1 MRSDLLNK
9 NSGQYFEKDTF
20 NELGG
25 TKKVLSFG
33 GSTEEALLDSAT
45 TAFSSNDIIKDAGAL
60 DVSVPAGHNEPLKI
74 IIDRAVFC
82 CTVAAGTTMVGN
94 IFIGTTA
101 DEAIN
106 AAVTSGTEVF
116 GDGASMVA
124 PDGTGG
130 TTGYTEADLDFNSAA
145 LTYATPSIV
154 LPVATK
160 YVYVCTH
167 TAINHATNFDA
178 GRYNVQIEYT
188 VL

>member
-1 MRSDLLNK
+1 MRSDILNS
-9 NSGQYFEKDTF
+9 NSGDYIVDDGF

-33 GSTEEALLDSAT
+33 GSTAEHLLDSAT
-45 TAFSSNDIIKDAGAL
+45 TTFSSNDIIHSAGAL
-60 DVSVPAGHNEPLKI
+60 DVTVPAGHNDPLKI
-74 IIDRAVFC
+74 IIDRVVFC
-82 CTVAAGTTMVGN
+82 CNVAAGATMVGN
-94 IFIGTTA
+94 IFVGTTA

-106 AAVTSGTEVF
+106 AGVTSGTEIF
-116 GDGASMVA
+116 GAGASMVA

-130 TTGYTEADLDFNSAA
+130 TTGYTEADLNFNSAG
-145 LTYATPSIV
+145 LTYATPGIV

-160 YVYVCTH
+160 YVYVCTE
-167 TAINHATNFDA
+167 TAINHATNFNA

>member
-1 MRSDLLNK
+1 MRSDLLNS
-9 NSGQYFEKDTF
+9 NSDSNVAGDGF

-33 GSTEEALLDSAT
+33 ASTEEAILGSAT
-45 TAFSSNDIIKDAGAL
+45 TAFASNDIIHYAGAL
-60 DVSVPAGHNEPLKI
+60 DVTVPAGHNDPLKI

-94 IFIGTTA
+94 IFVGTTA

-106 AAVTSGTEVF
+106 AAVTSGTEIF
-116 GDGASMVA
+116 GAGASMVA